1 MESCIRLSSVVRSTG
16 RALSTAAGRQQRALV
31 AEAGVFTDQEK
42 QTEEKHIRKNFEDVQ
57 KERQNQGRHSV
68 LIGCPPKV
76 NENKFLKYLS
86 QHGKVANHFF
96 FSSNST
102 NAVVEFVDAESI
114 DSLLA
119 ATKIP
124 TDEDMCVVPFKSRF
138 IKIKAKDLDQHSVQ
152 CCPQSSIAFSDLIEK
167 LCTGESIEDQAQ
179 ILLEE
184 LQLTEESI
192 RLRYLVST
200 LISDIATAYF
210 PEASV
215 SLYGSSVNS
224 FGKMGC
230 DLDLFLDLESLKG
243 HRTGKQAGGSI
254 TTEFWMRRVSSR
266 RAAQQKILSVIG
278 ECLDGFGPGCIEVQ
292 KILNA
297 RCPLVRFS
305 HQAAGLP
312 CDLTADN
319 RIALTSSELLYIYGN
334 IDSRVRALVFAL
346 RSWARVHGITSSI
359 PGHWITNFSLTTM
372 ILFFLQKRTPPVI
385 PTLDQLKSLAGKKD
399 KCIIEGNDCT
409 FIRDLNKVKPSAN
422 TEPLATL
429 LIEFLEFYGKFD
441 FKTHCIDIRKGTE
454 KNKPESSP
462 LYIQNPFEQ
471 TLNISKNVNQSQ
483 VHRFVDIA
491 QESAFILQDQM
502 SQSSKSKNPWGL
514 ASILLSS
521 STENSS
527 TTKKKKKVEA
537 RERIVSLLESLRNK
551 DNSGKTD
558 VKPEAEH

>member
-1 MESCIRLSSVVRSTG
+1 MESCIRLSPALRCTG
-16 RALSTAAGRQQRALV
+16 RALSTSAAGRRQRALA
-31 AEAGVFTDQEK
+31 AEEAAQE
-42 QTEEKHIRKNFEDVQ
+42 QTTRKNFEDVQ
-57 KERQNQGRHSV
+57 KERQIQARHSV
-68 LIGCPPKV
+68 LIGCPPKI
-76 NENKFLKYLS
+76 NESKFLRFLS

-96 FSSNST
+96 FNSNST
-102 NAVVEFVDAESI
+102 NAVVEFVDTQSI

-124 TDEDMCVVPFKSRF
+124 TDEEACVVPFKSRF
-138 IKIKAKDLDQHSVQ
+138 IKIKAKDLDPHLVKF
-152 CCPQSSIAFSDLIEK
+152 CPQSSTSLSDLIEK
-167 LCTGESIEDQAQ
+167 LCTAENIENQAH

-210 PEASV
+210 PEATV

-243 HRTGKQAGGSI
+243 PRSGKAGGGFS
-254 TTEFWMRRVSSR
+254 TEFWMRRVSSR

-278 ECLDGFGPGCIEVQ
+278 ECLDGFGPGCTEIQ

-297 RCPLVRFS
+297 RCPLVRFT
-305 HQAAGLP
+305 HQPAGLP

-334 IDSRVRALVFAL
+334 LDSRVRALVFTL

-359 PGHWITNFSLTTM
+359 PGHWITNFSLTMM

-409 FIRDLNKVKPSAN
+409 FVRDLNRVKPSAN
-422 TEPLATL
+422 TEPLDTL

-441 FKTHCIDIRKGTE
+441 FKSDCIDIRKGTV

-483 VHRFVDIA
+483 VHRFVDLA
-491 QESAFILQDQM
+491 QESAFILQDRM
-502 SQSSKSKNPWGL
+502 SQSSSKSNKPWGL
-514 ASILLSS
+514 AAILLSS
-521 STENSS
+521 SPETSATN
-527 TTKKKKKVEA
+527 KKKKKVEA

-551 DNSGKTD
+551 SNSDKTD
-558 VKPEAEH
+558 IKQDAEHGAL